1 MNLEICKTYVD
12 ELKKIGVKNIVLI
25 GGEPTIY
32 PYFLELIDYINI
44 NKMNVILATN
54 GDKFSDYSFAKK
66 AVDKG
71 LNNVNISLK
80 YTDVDNYRLLSDNS
94 DINNIIN
101 GHNNLRSLGCSVT
114 MSYVILNQTIEDIN
128 KLKKFLIQNSINK
141 IFFQLYK
148 PTTGD
153 KQVTHSCQ
161 ELAIKCK
168 EFYDIFKDSNINF
181 AFDISIP
188 MCLFEKIF

>member
-1 MNLEICKTYVD
+1 MVT
-12 ELKKIGVKNIVLI
+12 
-25 GGEPTIY
+25 
-32 PYFLELIDYINI
+32 
-44 NKMNVILATN
+44 
-54 GDKFSDYSFAKK
+54 SFQITHLQKK

-141 IFFQLYK
+141 IFFNY
-148 PTTGD
+148 
-153 KQVTHSCQ
+153 
-161 ELAIKCK
+161 
-168 EFYDIFKDSNINF
+168 INR
-181 AFDISIP
+181 
-188 MCLFEKIF
+188 LLETNK

>member
-1 MNLEICKTYVD
+1 
-12 ELKKIGVKNIVLI
+12 
-25 GGEPTIY
+25 
-32 PYFLELIDYINI
+32 
-44 NKMNVILATN
+44 
-54 GDKFSDYSFAKK
+54 
-66 AVDKG
+66 
-71 LNNVNISLK
+71 
-80 YTDVDNYRLLSDNS
+80 
-94 DINNIIN
+94 
-101 GHNNLRSLGCSVT
+101 

-188 MCLFEKIF
+188 LCLFEKFF